1 MFVLHVLVTAVKSQT
16 VPRVQCSRDCHV
28 QDHIN
33 HRCLFSVD
41 QNPIRLFEVT
51 WGVGMAVTGW
61 GAWSI
66 HQANPPWVVSM
77 EGDALVHEP
86 IVQDPSEPHVSHGYM
101 QLAAI
106 WLQPMTAQKSA
117 LQLCIAEGRL
127 LHGCYAADLP
137 EPEVEAT
144 GCKSEVELLCKHHL
158 LGPTIDLIQDGEWDA
173 FWQGNP

>member
-1 MFVLHVLVTAVKSQT
+1 M
-16 VPRVQCSRDCHV
+16 

-41 QNPIRLFEVT
+41 RHPICLFEVT
-51 WGVGMAVTGW
+51 RGAGMAVTGW
-61 GAWSI
+61 GAWSV
-66 HQANPPWVVSM
+66 HQTNPPWVVSV

-86 IVQDPSEPHVSHGYM
+86 IVQEASAPDAINDTSEPHVSHGYM

-106 WLQPMTAQKSA
+106 WLQPMIAQKAA

-127 LHGCYAADLP
+127 LHGCYAADLT
-137 EPEVEAT
+137 EPGVEAT
-144 GCKSEVELLCKHHL
+144 GCKAEVELLCKHHL

-173 FWQGNP
+173 FWQGNPSLPKDRSI